1 MLAATA
7 QTLVSKLCFWQTMFA
22 QIGGL
27 SRQLMDINFLR
38 PRFLA
43 MQMTETQDTASA
55 AKQEK
60 KGAQTTRLPRKVQAR
75 DPSTAG

>member
-1 MLAATA
+1 
-7 QTLVSKLCFWQTMFA
+7 
-22 QIGGL
+22 
-27 SRQLMDINFLR
+27 MDINFLR

-43 MQMTETQDTASA
+43 MQITETQDTASA

-60 KGAQTTRLPRKVQAR
+60 KGAQTTRVPRKVQAL